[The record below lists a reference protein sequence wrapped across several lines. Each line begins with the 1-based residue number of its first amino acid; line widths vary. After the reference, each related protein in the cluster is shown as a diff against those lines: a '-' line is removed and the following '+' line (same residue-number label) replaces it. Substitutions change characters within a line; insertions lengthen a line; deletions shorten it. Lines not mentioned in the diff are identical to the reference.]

1 MWLRHSRRAV
11 VAATAGGALIAASLA
26 ACGPTSGTSADATSS
41 AAAASSTTP
50 DASLDSM
57 PFGSIGGGFVPLP
70 GGTVASVPVGA
81 GQTVTVPVAGHA
93 GVPASGA
100 GAVALAV
107 AEAGPAGSRA
117 AGGSVTVYP
126 ADGSQPDVP
135 SVSWPGGQA
144 ASELAMSA
152 LSGAG
157 AVAVRN
163 ASGRQVTVTLDAD
176 GYWLA
181 GTPAAA
187 GAFGALTG
195 GRVARVLVGGGQT
208 VTVPVAGHAGV
219 PASGAGTVALT
230 AAVASSFG
238 TGSVTVYPA
247 GARRAGGPSLS
258 WAGGGAA
265 SGLVVSAL
273 SSRGTVALHNSSFL
287 PVTVTLDATGYWLS
301 GAPAAPGTFG
311 PAGGER
317 VARVVVGAGQTVPV
331 LVAGHAGVPASGAGA
346 AALAVRVAAGRSA
359 GSVTVYPAGD
369 GQPDVP
375 SLSWAAGVAASAL
388 AVSALSSDGTVAVH
402 NSSTRPVTVTL
413 AAVGYWLS
421 QGRTVSDVTAKP
433 TTVTLTGSD
442 VTAVSGDPAAAE
454 TVTLAAGVPVPA
466 VGRVLTAPVS
476 ATAPDGLLGTVT
488 AVAAGTGGTHVV
500 TLSPATLDQAYSTF
514 DVSTS
519 QALTNSDVVQAPGG
533 SAGQTQ
539 SIGATPMSAGQ
550 EAAPSADPTSGFGF
564 NISKAAFTCKGS
576 GDSTITLTADLSK
589 INVDLSLNANP
600 STPSIHLLITADP
613 VFDINVDFT
622 GTVTCELADA
632 HFLQAHILIPATPGL
647 MVDLNPVLT
656 LDAHGDVS
664 IDFQWDPRAALGFDK
679 GPGINSEVH
688 GFGSSGNVAI
698 KATADA
704 DLYMG
709 LHADISLAGRV
720 GVGGDFGPDLP
731 ASYDSGTGCVTVDGR
746 AKADLT
752 ASADVFVKSWSF
764 TLASGTF
771 DERQLFHACGLN
783 GLPPLAISD
792 NLPGGTVGT
801 PYTGTVSATGGSAP
815 YTFTLASG
823 SLPDGLSLSSAGAVS
838 GTPTSAGS
846 FPITVKVTDSA
857 GSSATGS
864 YTITVG
870 DPGSSSGPGGPGGS
884 GDSGGSDGTGWAYSQ
899 GALPANGTEQAE
911 LTGVSCPS
919 ATQCTVVGNTLSGSL
934 NETRTPFLLTGS
946 GQSWAAEL
954 APVPTGTD
962 MTNYTMGAVACPSAS
977 TCVAVGA
984 GEFVGDDPVKYGAV
998 VLTGSAGSWTATQ
1011 VHLPADIDTGMP
1023 LTISGVSCPSV
1034 SLCFASG
1041 TYQDSTVNH
1050 KEHGLLLEWSNG
1062 SWTATEAPLPSDV
1075 GSNDFVELT
1084 GVSCPS
1090 VSLCF
1095 ATGTY
1100 DAERGVL
1107 LTWSGGSWTAAT
1119 APMPSDAHTSAEIAS
1134 DLLGISC
1141 PSASK
1146 CVAVGYYVNT
1156 TGVQDGLLLTWSG
1169 GSWTAAGAPPA
1180 GSGGTVAVLA
1190 AVSCASPTQCTALGR
1205 ASSDVAL
1212 ETLSGGSWTATT
1224 LSLPSDFNTGWGN
1237 LGYDL
1242 GGISCGT
1249 ASQCVAVGDYT
1260 DTSDNV
1266 DELLTA
1272 GPG

>member
-1 MWLRHSRRAV
+1 MY
-11 VAATAGGALIAASLA
+11 
-26 ACGPTSGTSADATSS
+26 
-41 AAAASSTTP
+41 
-50 DASLDSM
+50 
-57 PFGSIGGGFVPLP
+57 
-70 GGTVASVPVGA
+70 
-81 GQTVTVPVAGHA
+81 
-93 GVPASGA
+93 
-100 GAVALAV
+100 
-107 AEAGPAGSRA
+107 PAG
-117 AGGSVTVYP
+117 
-126 ADGSQPDVP
+126 GSQPDVP

-144 ASELAMSA
+144 ASGQVVSA

-157 AVAVRN
+157 SVAVHN
-163 ASGRQVTVTLDAD
+163 ASGHQVTVSLDAD

-230 AAVASSFG
+230 AAVASGFG

-273 SSRGTVALHNSSFL
+273 SSHGTVALRNSSFL
-287 PVTVTLDATGYWLS
+287 PVTVTLDAAGYWLS
-301 GAPAAPGTFG
+301 GAPAAAGTFG
-311 PAGGER
+311 PADGGR

-331 LVAGHAGVPASGAGA
+331 PVAGHAGVPASGAGA
-346 AALAVRVAAGRSA
+346 AALAVRVAGGRSA
-359 GSVTVYPAGD
+359 GSVTLYPAGASL
-369 GQPDVP
+369 PDVA
-375 SLSWAAGVAASAL
+375 SLTWAAHRAASGL

-402 NSSTRPVTVTL
+402 NSSARPVTVTL
-413 AAVGYWLS
+413 AAAGYWLS
-421 QGRTVSDVTAKP
+421 KGRVVSDITAKP
-433 TTVTLTGSD
+433 ATVTLTGAD
-442 VTAVSGDPAAAE
+442 VTAVSGDPAATE

-466 VGRVLTAPVS
+466 VGRVLVAPVS

-519 QALTNSDVVQAPGG
+519 QTLTNSDVVQAPGG

-539 SIGATPMSAGQ
+539 SIGATPMSADQ

-600 STPSIHLLITADP
+600 SAPSIHVLITADP

-679 GPGINSEVH
+679 GPGISSEVH
-688 GFGSSGNVAI
+688 GFGSSGDVAI

-771 DERQLFHACGLN
+771 DERQLFHACGPQTSPSSSSTSSPAPSSQDPSSSSAPTAGSPGWTAAEAPLPADAKTNTGEELSGVSCPSASQCVAVGSYDVVGQGGVGLLLTGTDGSWAASQAPLPANAASGAAN
-783 GLPPLAISD
+783 GVLEGVSCPSVSQCVA
-792 NLPGGTVGT
+792 VGT
-801 PYTGTVSATGGSAP
+801 YSDTAGVEQGLVVTG
-815 YTFTLASG
+815 
-823 SLPDGLSLSSAGAVS
+823 
-838 GTPTSAGS
+838 
-846 FPITVKVTDSA
+846 
-857 GSSATGS
+857 
-864 YTITVG
+864 
-870 DPGSSSGPGGPGGS
+870 
-884 GDSGGSDGTGWAYSQ
+884 SGGSWTAEE
-899 GALPANGTEQAE
+899 APLPANAGVRSGMYEGQLFAVSCPSVSQCVAVGEYSDSQGNWQALMLTLSKGSWTAAE
-911 LTGVSCPS
+911 APLPDNAMGGGWLTGVSCPS
-919 ATQCTVVGNTLSGSL
+919 AAQ
-934 NETRTPFLLTGS
+934 
-946 GQSWAAEL
+946 
-954 APVPTGTD
+954 
-962 MTNYTMGAVACPSAS
+962 
-977 TCVAVGA
+977 CVAVG
-984 GEFVGDDPVKYGAV
+984 DYGAGGAGV
-998 VLTGSAGSWTATQ
+998 VGMLLTSTDGSWTAAQ
-1011 VHLPADIDTGMP
+1011 APLPANNAEAGNTV
-1023 LTISGVSCPSV
+1023 SAVSCPSV
-1034 SLCFASG
+1034 SQCVAVG
-1041 TYQDSTVNH
+1041 HYGPSTNGQM
-1050 KEHGLLLEWSNG
+1050 GLLL
-1062 SWTATEAPLPSDV
+1062 TD
-1075 GSNDFVELT
+1075 
-1084 GVSCPS
+1084 
-1090 VSLCF
+1090 
-1095 ATGTY
+1095 
-1100 DAERGVL
+1100 
-1107 LTWSGGSWTAAT
+1107 SGGSWTAAE
-1119 APMPSDAHTSAEIAS
+1119 AP
-1134 DLLGISC
+1134 
-1141 PSASK
+1141 
-1146 CVAVGYYVNT
+1146 
-1156 TGVQDGLLLTWSG
+1156 
-1169 GSWTAAGAPPA
+1169 
-1180 GSGGTVAVLA
+1180 LA
-1190 AVSCASPTQCTALGR
+1190 ANGANGGEGEVPSVSC
-1205 ASSDVAL
+1205 
-1212 ETLSGGSWTATT
+1212 GSV
-1224 LSLPSDFNTGWGN
+1224 
-1237 LGYDL
+1237 
-1242 GGISCGT
+1242 
-1249 ASQCVAVGDYT
+1249 SQCVAVGAYYDNSGSDY
-1260 DTSDNV
+1260 
-1266 DELLTA
+1266 EQGLLLTDSVGSWSAASAQLPANAQTAYGMYTQGWVNGVSCPSAAQCVAVGNYLATSGSGGLLLTRA
-1272 GPG
+1272 G